1 MGQVSFF
8 YQTEVSFLRDRTRL
22 KNFLV
27 KTAKGSKQ
35 PIDYLNVIFCDDEYL
50 LSINKQFLRHDFF
63 TDIITFDLSTTSQ
76 CLEAELYISI
86 DRVKDNAKTL
96 SIPFYHELHR
106 VIFHGLLHLLGYKD
120 KLKADQLIMRSME
133 EKLLMQYFG

>member
-120 KLKADQLIMRSME
+120 KLKADQLTMRSME
-133 EKLLMQYFG
+133 EKLLKRYFG

>member
-8 YQTEVSFLRDRTRL
+8 YQTEVSFFRDRTML

-27 KTAKGSKQ
+27 KAAKDSKH

-50 LSINKQFLRHDFF
+50 LSINKQFLYHDFF
-63 TDIITFDLSTTSQ
+63 TDIITFDLSTTPQ
-76 CLEAELYISI
+76 RLEAELYISI
-86 DRVKDNAKTL
+86 DRVKDNAKNL

-106 VIFHGLLHLLGYKD
+106 VIFHGVLHLLGYKD
-120 KLKADQLIMRSME
+120 KLKADQLTMRSME
-133 EKLLMQYFG
+133 EKLLKRYFG

>member
-106 VIFHGLLHLLGYKD
+106 VIFHGLLHLLGCKD

>member
-27 KTAKGSKQ
+27 KTAKGSKH

-50 LSINKQFLRHDFF
+50 LSINKQFLHHDFF
-63 TDIITFDLSTTSQ
+63 TDIITFDLSTTPQ
-76 CLEAELYISI
+76 RLEAELYISI
-86 DRVKDNAKTL
+86 DRVKDNAKNL

-106 VIFHGLLHLLGYKD
+106 VIFHGVLHLLGYKD
-120 KLKADQLIMRSME
+120 KLKADQLTMRSME
-133 EKLLMQYFG
+133 ERLLKRYFG

>member
-63 TDIITFDLSTTSQ
+63 TDIITFDLSTTPQ
-76 CLEAELYISI
+76 RIEAELYISI
-86 DRVKDNAKTL
+86 DRVKDNAKNL

-106 VIFHGLLHLLGYKD
+106 VIFHGVLHLLGYKD
-120 KLKADQLIMRSME
+120 KLKADQLTMRSME
-133 EKLLMQYFG
+133 EKLLKRYFG

>member
-8 YQTEVSFLRDRTRL
+8 YQTEVSFLQDRTRL

-120 KLKADQLIMRSME
+120 KLKADQLTMRSME